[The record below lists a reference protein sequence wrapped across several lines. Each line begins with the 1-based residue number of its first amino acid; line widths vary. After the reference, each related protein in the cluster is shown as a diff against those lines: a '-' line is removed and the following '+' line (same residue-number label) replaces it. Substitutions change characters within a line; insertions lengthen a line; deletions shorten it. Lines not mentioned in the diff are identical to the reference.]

1 MDNYQ
6 NSVDQVDC
14 MKFLDDHNHD
24 YLVFFFVFVSRFQV
38 YLNITALY
46 HIANVAIATLHIV
59 DRRVA
64 FEF

>member
-24 YLVFFFVFVSRFQV
+24 YLVFLFAFVLRYQV
-38 YLNITALY
+38 YLNITILL
-46 HIANVAIATLHIV
+46 HIADAFSIRHIA
-59 DRRVA
+59 DGRVA

>member
-14 MKFLDDHNHD
+14 MKSLDDHNHD
-24 YLVFFFVFVSRFQV
+24 YLVFLFVFVSRFQV
-38 YLNITALY
+38 YLNITALH
-46 HIANVAIATLHIV
+46 HIANAAIPMLHIG